1 MESHQ
6 KEELMEITA
15 SVVKQIITVKP
26 DCSSGEIIKAI
37 CERAGIERHPRMS
50 IVVSQ
55 CLKWLVSTG
64 EIVETLPPSGK
75 KAPKTYRLATAI
87 EDVATRKEPV
97 VSNVAVELETPKE
110 TPAEKQKEQTK
121 PVTPAA
127 MPLEHDLVY
136 INACEIAKAMMGK
149 DVNLSQTYAADAGLF
164 IARHIHKRLQKEG
177 LDGKQ

>member
-1 MESHQ
+1 
-6 KEELMEITA
+6 MEITA
-15 SVVKQIITVKP
+15 SVVKQIITAKP
-26 DCSSGEIIKAI
+26 DTSSGEIIKAI
-37 CERAGIERHPRMS
+37 CERAGIERKQNMNL
-50 IVVSQ
+50 IVGQ

-75 KAPKTYRLATAI
+75 KAPKTYRLASSIENVATKKPAI
-87 EDVATRKEPV
+87 NDVA
-97 VSNVAVELETPKE
+97 AVEMEKPKE
-110 TPAEKQKEQTK
+110 KPTEKPNEQTK

>member
-1 MESHQ
+1 
-6 KEELMEITA
+6 MEITA
-15 SVVKQIITVKP
+15 SVVKQIISAKP
-26 DCSSGEIIKAI
+26 GTSSGEIIKAI

-64 EIVETLPPSGK
+64 EITETVPPSGK
-75 KAPKTYRLATAI
+75 KAPKTYRLAAAI
-87 EDVATRKEPV
+87 EAAITKEPV
-97 VSNVAVELETPKE
+97 VSDVAAAEPNTPKE
-110 TPAEKQKEQTK
+110 TATEKPKEPK
-121 PVTPAA
+121 PVKSTAEL
-127 MPLEHDLVY
+127 LELDLVY

-149 DVNLSQTYAADAGLF
+149 DVNLSQTFAADAGLF

>member
-1 MESHQ
+1 MELNS

-15 SVVKQIITVKP
+15 SVVKKIITAKP

-37 CERAGIERHPRMS
+37 CERAGIERKQNMNL
-50 IVVSQ
+50 IVGQ

-64 EIVETLPPSGK
+64 EIVETLPQQGK
-75 KAPKTYRLATAI
+75 KAPKTYRLAAAI
-87 EDVATRKEPV
+87 EDVATKKPVANDVTVEPETTKEM
-97 VSNVAVELETPKE
+97 LT
-110 TPAEKQKEQTK
+110 EKPKEQTK
-121 PVTPAA
+121 PVAPAA

-177 LDGKQ
+177 IDGKQ

>member
-15 SVVKQIITVKP
+15 SVVKQIITAKP
-26 DCSSGEIIKAI
+26 DCSSGEIIKVI

-64 EIVETLPPSGK
+64 EITETLPPSSK

-87 EDVATRKEPV
+87 EEAVTKAPVVNDVAAEQ
-97 VSNVAVELETPKE
+97 ETPKE
-110 TPAEKQKEQTK
+110 TPTEKPKEQT
-121 PVTPAA
+121 
-127 MPLEHDLVY
+127 
-136 INACEIAKAMMGK
+136 I
-149 DVNLSQTYAADAGLF
+149 S
-164 IARHIHKRLQKEG
+164 
-177 LDGKQ
+177 

>member
-15 SVVKQIITVKP
+15 SVVKQIITTKP

-37 CERAGIERHPRMS
+37 CERAGIERKQNMNL
-50 IVVSQ
+50 IVGQ
-55 CLKWLVSTG
+55 CLKLLVSTG
-64 EIVETLPPSGK
+64 EITETLPSSGK
-75 KAPKTYRLATAI
+75 KAPKTYRLASAI
-87 EDVATRKEPV
+87 EEVVTKKPVVNDVAAEQ
-97 VSNVAVELETPKE
+97 ETPKE
-110 TPAEKQKEQTK
+110 TLTEKPKEQIK
-121 PVTPAA
+121 PATPSAV
-127 MPLEHDLVY
+127 PLEHDLVY

>member
-15 SVVKQIITVKP
+15 SVVKQIITAKP
-26 DCSSGEIIKAI
+26 DTSSGEIIKAI
-37 CERAGIERHPRMS
+37 CERAGIERKQNMNL
-50 IVVSQ
+50 IVGQ

-64 EIVETLPPSGK
+64 EITETMPPSGK
-75 KAPKTYRLATAI
+75 KAPKTYRLADAI
-87 EDVATRKEPV
+87 EDVATKKPV
-97 VSNVAVELETPKE
+97 VNDVAVEQETPKE
-110 TPAEKQKEQTK
+110 TPTEKPKEQTK

-127 MPLEHDLVY
+127 MPLEYDLVY

>member
-15 SVVKQIITVKP
+15 SVVKQIITAKP

-37 CERAGIERHPRMS
+37 CERAGIERKQNMNL
-50 IVVSQ
+50 IVGQ

-64 EIVETLPPSGK
+64 EITETLPPSGK
-75 KAPKTYRLATAI
+75 KAPKTYRLASAI
-87 EDVATRKEPV
+87 EEATTKKPV
-97 VSNVAVELETPKE
+97 VSNVAVEPETAKE
-110 TPAEKQKEQTK
+110 TPTEKPKEQTK
-121 PVTPAA
+121 PVTAAA

-177 LDGKQ
+177 LDGK